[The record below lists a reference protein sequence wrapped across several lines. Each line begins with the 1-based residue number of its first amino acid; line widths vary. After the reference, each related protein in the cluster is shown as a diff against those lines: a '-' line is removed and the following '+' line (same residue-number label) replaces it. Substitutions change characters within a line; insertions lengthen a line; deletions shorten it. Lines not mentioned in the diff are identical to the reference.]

1 MRLHV
6 NFVLY
11 EQSCLTALWAPFIS
25 LKLQTDPNYKD
36 ANSEQACK
44 PF

>member
-1 MRLHV
+1 MRLHI
-6 NFVLY
+6 NFVFY

-25 LKLQTDPNYKD
+25 LQLQTDPNCKD
-36 ANSEQACK
+36 ANSEEACK